1 MSDDRDDLA
10 EWRGNIESRV
20 STLEVTVKTQAR
32 VRAQMDR
39 DMSDLNLKLDAQGR
53 LLRALADTQ
62 SEHTAALAHHTAV
75 LADHTVV
82 LADHTAVLA
91 DHTAVL
97 ADHTVVLADHTA
109 RLTRLE
115 VGQAKVLAGVQA
127 IIGLLDRESGS
138 LPE

>member
-1 MSDDRDDLA
+1 MSDDLDGLA
-10 EWRGNIESRV
+10 EWRDNIESRV

-39 DMSDLNLKLDAQGR
+39 DMSDLSVKLDAQGR
-53 LLRALADTQ
+53 LLQALADTQ
-62 SEHTAALAHHTAV
+62 SDHTAM
-75 LADHTVV
+75 

-97 ADHTVVLADHTA
+97 ADHTA

-115 VGQAKVLAGVQA
+115 SGQAKVLAGVQT
-127 IIGLLDRESGS
+127 IIGLLDGQDNLTE
-138 LPE
+138 

>member
-1 MSDDRDDLA
+1 MSDDLGDLA

-20 STLEVTVKTQAR
+20 STLEVTVKTQAH

-62 SEHTAALAHHTAV
+62 SEHTATLAG
-75 LADHTVV
+75 
-82 LADHTAVLA
+82 HTAVLA
-91 DHTAVL
+91 DHTA
-97 ADHTVVLADHTA
+97 TLADHTA

-115 VGQAKVLAGVQA
+115 VGQAKLEIGQAKVLAGVQV
-127 IIGLLDRESGS
+127 IIGLLDGQIGN